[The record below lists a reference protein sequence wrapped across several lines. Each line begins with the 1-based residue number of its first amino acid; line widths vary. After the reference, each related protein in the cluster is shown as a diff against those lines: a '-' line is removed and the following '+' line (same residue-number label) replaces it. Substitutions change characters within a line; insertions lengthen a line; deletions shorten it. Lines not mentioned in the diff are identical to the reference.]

1 MELFLPGLLV
11 LLISSIFVFMVL
23 PRMGTV
29 FLAVVC
35 GIALASVILHH
46 YTLFASEY
54 RLSTW
59 QNGLAAYAPM
69 ILLGIA
75 ILIIIGVA
83 VSLFTGK
90 SVAET
95 IQAPIQTIQSGITAS
110 MNAMPSASTATNPIT
125 SVVNT
130 VIKNTSSAFSSGAQ
144 QKPANN
150 SKSLIPTLGYR
161 ASNV

>member
-29 FLAVVC
+29 VL
-35 GIALASVILHH
+35 ALACGLTLVAVLLHH
-46 YTLFASEY
+46 YNMFASEY

-59 QNGLAAYAPM
+59 QNGLAAYAP
-69 ILLGIA
+69 
-75 ILIIIGVA
+75 LIILAFAIIIVIGVA
-83 VSLFTGK
+83 VSLFTGN

-95 IQAPIQTIQSGITAS
+95 IQAPIETIQSGITAS
-110 MNAMPSASTATNPIT
+110 LNAMPSAVTATNPVT
-125 SVVNT
+125 SAVNSA
-130 VIKNTSSAFSSGAQ
+130 IKN
-144 QKPANN
+144 N
-150 SKSLIPTLGYR
+150 KSLIPTLGYR

>member
-11 LLISSIFVFMVL
+11 LLISAIFIFMIL

-35 GIALASVILHH
+35 GISLVAVLLHH
-46 YTLFASEY
+46 SNLFAAEY
-54 RLSTW
+54 RMSTW
-59 QNGLAAYAPM
+59 QNGLAAYAPLV
-69 ILLGIA
+69 ILGFA
-75 ILIIIGVA
+75 ILIIIGVS

-95 IQAPIQTIQSGITAS
+95 IESPIETLQSGINAS
-110 MNAMPSASTATNPIT
+110 MEAMSSAASATNPLT
-125 SVVNT
+125 SAVNT
-130 VIKNTSSAFSSGAQ
+130 TIKNNTT
-144 QKPANN
+144 KNN

>member
-11 LLISSIFVFMVL
+11 LLISSLFVFMVL

-29 FLAVVC
+29 VLAVVC
-35 GIALASVILHH
+35 GITLAAVLLHH
-46 YTLFASEY
+46 YKMFASEY

-59 QNGLAAYAPM
+59 QNGIASYAPL

-90 SVAET
+90 SVTET
-95 IQAPIQTIQSGITAS
+95 IQSPIESIQSGITAS
-110 MNAMPSASTATNPIT
+110 LNAMPSANTATNPLT
-125 SVVNT
+125 SALNT
-130 VIKNTSSAFSSGAQ
+130 VLKNNGSGQ

-150 SKSLIPTLGYR
+150 RSLIPTLGYR

>member
-29 FLAVVC
+29 VLAVAC
-35 GIALASVILHH
+35 GLTLVAVLLHH
-46 YTLFASEY
+46 YNMFASEY

-59 QNGLAAYAPM
+59 QNGLAAYAPAV
-69 ILLGIA
+69 ILGFS
-75 ILIIIGVA
+75 ILIVIGVA
-83 VSLFTGK
+83 VSLFTGN

-95 IQAPIQTIQSGITAS
+95 IQAPIETIQSGITAS
-110 MNAMPSASTATNPIT
+110 LNAMPSAVTATNPVT
-125 SVVNT
+125 SAVNNAL
-130 VIKNTSSAFSSGAQ
+130 KNG
-144 QKPANN
+144 QKAANN
-150 SKSLIPTLGYR
+150 KSLIPTLGYR

>member
-29 FLAVVC
+29 VLAVAC
-35 GIALASVILHH
+35 GLTLVAVLLHH
-46 YTLFASEY
+46 YNMFASEY

-59 QNGLAAYAPM
+59 QNGLAAYAP
-69 ILLGIA
+69 
-75 ILIIIGVA
+75 LIILAFAIIIVIGVA
-83 VSLFTGK
+83 VSLFTGN

-95 IQAPIQTIQSGITAS
+95 IQAPIETIQSGITAS
-110 MNAMPSASTATNPIT
+110 LNAMPSAVTATNPVT
-125 SVVNT
+125 SAVNSA
-130 VIKNTSSAFSSGAQ
+130 IKN
-144 QKPANN
+144 N
-150 SKSLIPTLGYR
+150 KSLIPTLGYR

>member
-29 FLAVVC
+29 VLAVAC
-35 GIALASVILHH
+35 GLTLVAVLLHH
-46 YTLFASEY
+46 YNMFASEY

-59 QNGLAAYAPM
+59 QNGLAAYAPLV
-69 ILLGIA
+69 ILAFA

-95 IQAPIQTIQSGITAS
+95 IEAPIETIQSGITAS
-110 MNAMPSASTATNPIT
+110 LNAMPSAVTATNPVT
-125 SVVNT
+125 SAVNNAL
-130 VIKNTSSAFSSGAQ
+130 KNG
-144 QKPANN
+144 QKAANN
-150 SKSLIPTLGYR
+150 RSLIPTLGYR